1 MSALLRIFFVFL
13 LSSTSLTV
21 LAADPTSPSE
31 ILVKPF
37 GKPDPNKPFITM
49 LVSPFAEPNGQEGI
63 IPQTF
68 KAMQEVFGPNN
79 FQAVLFSGDPED
91 VKNADLVLVSTG
103 TYLRMP
109 NKGLRDLATVASDLH
124 PDPNK
129 AEGSLFV
136 TLKSR
141 TDINTIEDMK
151 GKRLAATGP
160 NGFAGHD
167 LALGEL
173 ARRGQDPDHFFSSET
188 YTSYDMPAVLTK
200 LRNNQAD
207 VGIVRNCL
215 LENLRASGQNV
226 DDIKPL
232 LVKDSSETGRCLV
245 STDLFPN
252 WTIAATPQLSP
263 ELSRRVVLKLF
274 SLPSGPGGLHWT
286 VVSDYSGADA
296 MYKQI
301 RRGPYSY
308 LREWNLKRFWD
319 MYWPWCVLGV
329 ILLIT
334 GVAHNIRTSYLVEK
348 RTRQLRESFQN
359 QRKLEDKARV
369 AQEKMASLQKTGVV
383 GQMSLIV
390 THELRQPL
398 SAISGY
404 IHGIERLLDQSV
416 NKPNTEMLGSGI
428 DAIKAQA
435 KVAESILEKVRS
447 YARKKGQARALLDT
461 NEITREAVNTINAA
475 MLSPTQ
481 ISYSPSPDEDAK
493 VWGDRMELELAV
505 QNLLKNALQ
514 AVHDIEKPIVK
525 AEVRKEKSS
534 GGSPRVVITVTDNG
548 KRLSDEDFEK
558 LSSVLSSSK
567 IDGLG
572 LGLSIVRLIV
582 ENHGGQLE
590 FRRCKE
596 DGLTAII
603 CLPEASHE
611 AAV

>member
-1 MSALLRIFFVFL
+1 MSAFIRTFILLFL
-13 LSSTSLTV
+13 SAVPLIASSEEP
-21 LAADPTSPSE
+21 AAPSE

-37 GKPDPNKPFITM
+37 GKPDPNRPFITM
-49 LVSPFAEPNGQEGI
+49 LVSPFAQPNGQEGI

-68 KAMQEVFGPNN
+68 RAMQQLFGPNN
-79 FQAVLFSGDPED
+79 FQAVRFSGNPED

-124 PDPNK
+124 PDPNR

-167 LALGEL
+167 LAFGEL
-173 ARRGQDPDHFFSSET
+173 AQRGQNPDHFFSSET
-188 YTSYDMPAVLTK
+188 YTNYDMPAVLTK

-215 LENLRASGQNV
+215 LESLKASGQNV
-226 DDIKPL
+226 DNIKPL
-232 LVKDSSETGRCLV
+232 LVKDSSEPGRCLA

-263 ELSRRVVLKLF
+263 ELSRQVVLKLF

-286 VVSDYSGADA
+286 VASDYSGADA

-319 MYWPWCVLGV
+319 MYWPWCLLGV

-334 GVAHNIRTSYLVEK
+334 GIAHNIRTSYLVDK

-359 QRKLEDKARV
+359 QKKLEDKARA

-404 IHGIERLLDQSV
+404 IHGIERLLDQSGSR
-416 NKPNTEMLGSGI
+416 PNNEMLSSGI

-435 KVAESILEKVRS
+435 KTAESILEKVRS
-447 YARKKGQARALLDT
+447 YARKKGQARSLLDA
-461 NEITREAVNTINAA
+461 NEITQEAVSTINAA

-481 ISYSPSPDEDAK
+481 ISFSPLPDEDVK

-514 AVHDIEKPIVK
+514 AVHDIRKPIVK
-525 AEVRKEKSS
+525 AEVRKEISS

-590 FRRCKE
+590 FSRRKE

-611 AAV
+611 AVV

>member
-1 MSALLRIFFVFL
+1 MSALLRIFFAFL
-13 LSSTSLTV
+13 LSSASLIA
-21 LAADPTSPSE
+21 LAAEPTVSSE
-31 ILVKPF
+31 VLVKPF
-37 GKPDPNKPFITM
+37 GKPDPNRPFITM
-49 LVSPFAEPNGQEGI
+49 LVSPFAKPNGQEGI

-68 KAMQEVFGPNN
+68 RAMQEVFGPNN
-79 FQAVLFSGDPED
+79 FQAVLFSGNPED

-167 LALGEL
+167 LAFGEL
-173 ARRGQDPDHFFSSET
+173 ALRGQDPDHFFSSET
-188 YTSYDMPAVLTK
+188 YTNYDMPDILTK

-215 LENLRASGQNV
+215 LENLKASGQNV

-232 LVKDSSETGRCLV
+232 LVKDSSETARCLA

-263 ELSRRVVLKLF
+263 ELSRRVVLELF

-286 VVSDYSGADA
+286 VASDYSGADA

-319 MYWPWCVLGV
+319 MYWPWCLLGV

-334 GVAHNIRTSYLVEK
+334 GIVHNIRTSYLVEK
-348 RTRQLRESFQN
+348 RTLQLKESFQN
-359 QRKLEDKARV
+359 QKKLEDKARV

-404 IHGIERLLDQSV
+404 IHGIERLLDQTGCQ
-416 NKPNTEMLGSGI
+416 PNSQMLGSGI

-447 YARKKGQARALLDT
+447 YARKKGQARSLLDA
-461 NEITREAVNTINAA
+461 NEITLEAVNTINTA
-475 MLSPTQ
+475 MLSPIQ
-481 ISYSPSPDEDAK
+481 ISFTPLVGGDAK

-514 AVHDIEKPIVK
+514 AVSDRKTPSV
-525 AEVRKEKSS
+525 EVNLLKENSS
-534 GGSPRVVITVTDNG
+534 GGSPRVVITVSDNG
-548 KRLSDEDFEK
+548 RRLNDEEFEK

-590 FRRCKE
+590 FRRRYGE
-596 DGLTAII
+596 GLTAII
-603 CLPEASHE
+603 YLPEA
-611 AAV
+611 A

>member
-1 MSALLRIFFVFL
+1 
-13 LSSTSLTV
+13 
-21 LAADPTSPSE
+21 
-31 ILVKPF
+31 
-37 GKPDPNKPFITM
+37 M
-49 LVSPFAEPNGQEGI
+49 LVSPFAQPNGQEGI

-68 KAMQEVFGPNN
+68 RAMQQLFGPNN
-79 FQAVLFSGDPED
+79 FQAVRFSGNPED

-124 PDPNK
+124 PDPNR

-167 LALGEL
+167 LAFGEL
-173 ARRGQDPDHFFSSET
+173 AQRGQNPDHFFSSET
-188 YTSYDMPAVLTK
+188 YTNYDMPAVLTK

-215 LENLRASGQNV
+215 LESLKASGQNV

-232 LVKDSSETGRCLV
+232 LVKDSSEPGRCLA

-263 ELSRRVVLKLF
+263 ELSRQVVLKLF

-286 VVSDYSGADA
+286 VASDYSGADA

-319 MYWPWCVLGV
+319 MYWPWCLLGV

-334 GVAHNIRTSYLVEK
+334 GIAHNIRTSYLVDK

-359 QRKLEDKARV
+359 QKKLEDKARA

-404 IHGIERLLDQSV
+404 IHGIERLLDQSGSR
-416 NKPNTEMLGSGI
+416 PNNEMLSSGI

-435 KVAESILEKVRS
+435 KTAESILEKVRS
-447 YARKKGQARALLDT
+447 YARKKGQARSLLDA
-461 NEITREAVNTINAA
+461 NEITQEAVSTINAA

-481 ISYSPSPDEDAK
+481 ISFSPLPDEDVK

-514 AVHDIEKPIVK
+514 AVHDIRKPIVK
-525 AEVRKEKSS
+525 AEVRKEISS

-572 LGLSIVRLIV
+572 LGLSIIRLIV

-590 FRRCKE
+590 FSRRKE

-611 AAV
+611 AVV